1 MAVTAIA
8 VNLESFEVMNPM
20 TTHSVEH
27 RMTQAAPQA
36 GMGGLRQPKSVAEL
50 GIRQAVLEDLALK
63 ILYLSGPYSVLDLS
77 SQMRVGLAVADELMR
92 RLRTMQLCEV
102 TGMREN
108 VPVIAITSQG
118 RSRALELLSL
128 SQYADATP
136 VSIHSY
142 VEQVRR
148 QSVRNVEAHP
158 PDVESAFAHLVLD
171 SRTLWQIGTAINSGS
186 SIFLHGPTGVGKT
199 TIAQTLSRVVAED
212 AVWIPY
218 SLEVNGQVISI
229 YDPLIHE
236 AINDAASFEDADQ
249 RWVLCHRPVVT
260 VGGELT
266 MDMLNLQFD
275 PNTKFYDAPVQ
286 MKANNGVLI
295 IDDFG
300 RQRMR
305 PEELLNR
312 WIVPLDRRIDFLK
325 LAGGKKFEIP
335 FEVLVVFA
343 TNMDP
348 AKLVDAAFLRR
359 IQTKIRVGTISDEQF
374 CEIFRR
380 VCKERGLQYDAS
392 MLTDVVDIIRSKLHQ
407 ALRPCYPRDI
417 VNQICWAARYERKQ
431 PVIDHASVMRAVE
444 NYFLSKS

>member
-1 MAVTAIA
+1 MTNQMTARSYVQQSVTRAV
-8 VNLESFEVMNPM
+8 
-20 TTHSVEH
+20 
-27 RMTQAAPQA
+27 PQA
-36 GMGGLRQPKSVAEL
+36 TMGSPRQPKSVSEL
-50 GIRQAVLEDLALK
+50 GIRQTVLDDLALK
-63 ILYLSGPYSVLDLS
+63 ILYLSGPFSVLDLS
-77 SQMRVGLAVADELMR
+77 NHMRIGLAVADELMR

-102 TGMREN
+102 TGMHDN
-108 VPVIAITSQG
+108 LPDLAITSQG

-136 VSIHSY
+136 VSLRSY
-142 VEQVRR
+142 VDQVRR
-148 QSVRNVEAHP
+148 QSVRNVEVHP
-158 PDVESAFAHLVLD
+158 PDVESAFSHLVLD
-171 SRTLWQIGTAINSGS
+171 SRTVWQIGTAINSGG
-186 SIFLHGPTGVGKT
+186 SIFLHGSTGVGKT
-199 TIAQTLSRVVAED
+199 TIAETLSRVVAED
-212 AVWIPY
+212 AVWIPC
-218 SLEVNGQVISI
+218 SLEVNGQIISI
-229 YDPLIHE
+229 YDPLVHQ
-236 AINDAASFEDADQ
+236 AVDDGPRFEETDQ
-249 RWVLCHRPVVT
+249 RWVLCHRPAVM

-266 MDMLNLQFD
+266 MDMLNLQLD

-300 RQRMR
+300 RQRVR

-312 WIVPLDRRIDFLK
+312 WIVPLDRGIDYLK

-335 FEVLVVFA
+335 FEMFVVFA

-359 IQTKIRVGTISDEQF
+359 IQTKIKVGTISDEQF

-380 VCKERGLQYDAS
+380 VCKERGLEYEAS
-392 MLTDVVDIIRSKLHQ
+392 MLTDVIDVIRGKLHQ
-407 ALRPCYPRDI
+407 ALRPCFPRDI
-417 VNQICWAARYERKQ
+417 VNQICWAARYERKE

>member
-1 MAVTAIA
+1 
-8 VNLESFEVMNPM
+8 
-20 TTHSVEH
+20 
-27 RMTQAAPQA
+27 
-36 GMGGLRQPKSVAEL
+36 MGSPRQPKSVSEL
-50 GIRQAVLEDLALK
+50 GIRQTVLDDLALK
-63 ILYLSGPYSVLDLS
+63 ILYLSGPFSVLDLS
-77 SQMRVGLAVADELMR
+77 NHMRIGLAVADELMR

-102 TGMREN
+102 TGMHDN
-108 VPVIAITSQG
+108 VPDLAITSQG

-136 VSIHSY
+136 VSLRSY
-142 VEQVRR
+142 VDQVRR
-148 QSVRNVEAHP
+148 QSVRNVEVHP
-158 PDVESAFAHLVLD
+158 PDVESAFSHLVLD
-171 SRTLWQIGTAINSGS
+171 SRTVWQIGTAINSGG
-186 SIFLHGPTGVGKT
+186 SIFLHGSTGVGKT
-199 TIAQTLSRVVAED
+199 TIAETLSRVVAED

-218 SLEVNGQVISI
+218 SLEVNGQIISI
-229 YDPLIHE
+229 YDPLVHQAVDDE
-236 AINDAASFEDADQ
+236 PRFEETDQ
-249 RWVLCHRPVVT
+249 RWVLCHRPAVK

-266 MDMLNLQFD
+266 MDMLNLQLD

-300 RQRMR
+300 RQRVR

-312 WIVPLDRRIDFLK
+312 WIVPLDRGIDYLK

-335 FEVLVVFA
+335 FEMFVVFA

-359 IQTKIRVGTISDEQF
+359 IQTKIKVGTISDEQF
-374 CEIFRR
+374 GEIFRR
-380 VCKERGLQYDAS
+380 VCKERGLEYDANL
-392 MLTDVVDIIRSKLHQ
+392 LTDVIDVIRGKLHQ
-407 ALRPCYPRDI
+407 ALRPCFPLEI
-417 VNQICWAARYERKQ
+417 VNQICWAARYERKE